1 MTKQDNEGTQPL
13 IQVTD
18 SLLDA
23 MKLLISLLEEQAY
36 KPSVDLLITIVEG
49 MESVFKILP
58 MLEIDL
64 TKEMNHLETSL
75 HQIGTLL
82 EEKDMENALR
92 TAKEAKEVLAA
103 VRGKVIQSET

>member
-1 MTKQDNEGTQPL
+1 MTKQDNEDTQPL

-18 SLLDA
+18 SLLEA
-23 MKLLISLLEEQAY
+23 MKLLTSLLEEQAY

-49 MESVFKILP
+49 MESIFKILP
-58 MLEIDL
+58 MLKTDL
-64 TKEMNHLETSL
+64 TSEMNHLETAL

-82 EEKDMENALR
+82 EAKDMENALI

-103 VRGKVIQSET
+103 VQEKVIHSET